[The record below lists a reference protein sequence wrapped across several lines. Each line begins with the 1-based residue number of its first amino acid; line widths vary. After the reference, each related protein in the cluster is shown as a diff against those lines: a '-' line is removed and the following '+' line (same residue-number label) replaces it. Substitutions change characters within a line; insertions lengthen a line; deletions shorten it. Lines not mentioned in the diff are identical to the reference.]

1 MFLFN
6 NIKYSI
12 RNLLKSKAVSILNLV
27 GLTVGITVSM
37 LIFLFVLK
45 EKHTDE
51 SIPDVHN
58 IYVLTNNGKMYFS
71 QNMVNHVKKEIS
83 EMDDV
88 TYCCPDWSPQVMLA
102 KDQENYKVNKMITA
116 DSCFFRVFKFK
127 TVWGNPET
135 SFSAANKIVL
145 TRSLS
150 EKIFGKENSV
160 GKTLTYNATYLQGEE
175 LEVVA
180 VIEDFPQTVSWEFDA
195 VLSFQTN
202 YKISWYVGNLKNWGS
217 RNYRAFSK
225 VNEHAPEQSVLS
237 KLSHINLAEVPAD
250 ERNDISYGMTPFEK
264 VYFDLPELD
273 VTRHGNKF
281 MLWVCLFSSWLVL
294 IM

>member
-180 VIEDFPQTVSWEFDA
+180 VIEDFPQTVS
-195 VLSFQTN
+195 
-202 YKISWYVGNLKNWGS
+202 
-217 RNYRAFSK
+217 
-225 VNEHAPEQSVLS
+225 
-237 KLSHINLAEVPAD
+237 
-250 ERNDISYGMTPFEK
+250 
-264 VYFDLPELD
+264 
-273 VTRHGNKF
+273 
-281 MLWVCLFSSWLVL
+281 
-294 IM
+294 